1 MTLKVVNSLEPPFHL
16 LQLTMPVQVMKLL
29 GVATLVV
36 TNAAGGLN
44 SEYHIGDVMIM
55 KDHINL
61 VGMAGFNPLIG
72 TNEDR

>member
-1 MTLKVVNSLEPPFHL
+1 
-16 LQLTMPVQVMKLL
+16 MPVRVMKLL

-72 TNEDR
+72 INEDR